1 MTEIT
6 TLFTFLHP
14 LLTTTHY
21 RQLLIISEIL
31 LTMTGRITMLSMSRW
46 ADKGGSY
53 RTLQRFF
60 MSRIKWDELNWA
72 ITKRSL
78 SAEGVIL
85 VAGDATTVTKAGKK
99 THGLGRFFS
108 SIYSRAVPGIA
119 FQTLSLLDVT
129 TRSSWPLLI
138 EQILPKP
145 KQDKSTA
152 SKTKKV
158 KRGKGRPKGA
168 KNKNHRDVK
177 LNAEMTQVKAMLTRL
192 LELTKG
198 TRLLV
203 YFVYDG
209 AFGNNAAVQMTR
221 QVGLHLISKLRNNCA
236 LYFKYKGTYSGKGR
250 RRTYGNRVDY
260 SNLPEENIQ
269 SDTTKKQ
276 IRTRIYQL
284 EVLHKKFADPLN
296 VVIILKE
303 NLKTGKTARVILFSS
318 DLNLEWD
325 KLVDYYR
332 LRFQIEFNFRD
343 AKQHWGLEDFMVI
356 KEQSVFNAANLSLF
370 MVNVS
375 QAMLATSENKSIL
388 DLKARY
394 HGLRYVQ
401 EVFKIL
407 PENTKPINIMQL
419 FDAIPVLG
427 RIHKEKLAA

>member
-6 TLFTFLHP
+6 TIFTYLHP
-14 LLTTTHY
+14 LLTSTHY
-21 RQLLIISEIL
+21 RQLMMVSDAL
-31 LTMTGRITMLSMSRW
+31 LAMTGRVTMLSISRW
-46 ADKGGSY
+46 TGKGGSY
-53 RTLQRFF
+53 RTIQRFF
-60 MSRIKWDELNWA
+60 MSNIQWGALNWS
-72 ITKRSL
+72 IIKRSL

-85 VAGDATTVTKAGKK
+85 VAGDATTVTKSGKK

-119 FQTLSLLDVT
+119 FQTLSLIDVT
-129 TRSSWPLLI
+129 TRSSWPLLM
-138 EQILPKP
+138 EKILPKP
-145 KQDKSTA
+145 KQDKPTTTA
-152 SKTKKV
+152 IKKI
-158 KRGKGRPKGA
+158 KRAKGRPKGA

-177 LNAEMTQVKAMLTRL
+177 LSAEVTQIKVMLVRL

-198 TRLLV
+198 TLSV
-203 YFVYDG
+203 AYFVYDG

-221 QVGLHLISKLRNNCA
+221 QTGLHLISKLRNNSA
-236 LYFKYKGTYSGKGR
+236 LHFKYSGIYSGKGR
-250 RRTYGNRVDY
+250 RRIYGSRVNY
-260 SNLPEENIQ
+260 SDLPTENLT

-284 EVLHKKFADPLN
+284 EVIHKKFADTLN

-303 NLKTGKTARVILFSS
+303 NQQIGKTARIILFST
-318 DLNLEWD
+318 DLDLEWD

-375 QAMLATSENKSIL
+375 QAMLGTSENKSIL
-388 DLKARY
+388 DLKARQ
-394 HGLRYVQ
+394 HGLRYVR

-419 FDAIPVLG
+419 FDMIPVLG
-427 RIHKEKLAA
+427 RIHSEKLVA